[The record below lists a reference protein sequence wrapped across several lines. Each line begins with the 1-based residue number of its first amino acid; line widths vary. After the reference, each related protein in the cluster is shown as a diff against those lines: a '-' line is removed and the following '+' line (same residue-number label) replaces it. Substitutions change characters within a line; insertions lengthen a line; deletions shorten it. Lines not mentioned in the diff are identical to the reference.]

1 MHEIWL
7 DGRLFSTPL
16 RMHTFLAQALCFPAC
31 YGNNWDALYDMLT
44 SLPSPTYI
52 YFTDFGS
59 IQQQWG
65 RQASALYRVLRDAA
79 DADTLFQVHFFAI
92 N

>member
-44 SLPSPTYI
+44 SLPSPYLHLLHRLRQYTA
-52 YFTDFGS
+52 TM
-59 IQQQWG
+59 G